1 MFFTTACS
9 RTVATESGRE
19 EARKDNKTNGN
30 CTGQDAAGNVR
41 DAAMVDMGVKPITDL
56 VIESRHCAAAFSLQ
70 MLKSCTHLDL
80 TFLYILTLRTYSK
93 FVRKNK
99 MLALCV
105 CFPQPCQRVADPRTL
120 QGCGDPRTL
129 FLKRVRGGPFFEKIN
144 TAMVRGATER
154 RP

>member
-99 MLALCV
+99 MLALGV
-105 CFPQPCQRVADPRTL
+105 CLPQPGLLERWPQVCRVKITFELLSNNSGFVSTRTI
-120 QGCGDPRTL
+120 R
-129 FLKRVRGGPFFEKIN
+129 
-144 TAMVRGATER
+144 
-154 RP
+154 